1 MAVEKEIEVK
11 HHPYMW
17 KVRVTFGTLEEML
30 KNNYRWQKWNGI
42 QIFVG
47 GSFNE
52 KMNDRSRASLIELAV
67 ELDVESYRCE
77 KGNLTINGLKSAK
90 GISYSSYEGTYCY
103 AKHFFDEMMEKG
115 LYPISADWDGKTYIE
130 RCRDK
135 GKGKYE
141 YYYELTKHFI
151 Y

>member
-52 KMNDRSRASLIELAV
+52 KMNDYSRASLVELAV

-90 GISYSSYEGTYCY
+90 SIRYSRYEGTYCY
-103 AKHFFDEMMEKG
+103 DTSFFDEMMKKG